1 MVVEDDCWVV
11 LVALI
16 ALKANEFASMLEVA
30 LSHSSWQGGDREREL
45 RLK

>member
-1 MVVEDDCWVV
+1 VVV
-11 LVALI
+11 VALI

-30 LSHSSWQGGDREREL
+30 LSYSSWQGGDRERDL